1 MFGVRAMC
9 IHERARTDLLPR
21 DMRVIDDRGSAIK
34 EPFPEIDL
42 EPGKLWRGRDGV
54 HVTVDGYR

>member
-1 MFGVRAMC
+1 MC